1 MRKILFIVIVHLL
14 LSVAVKA
21 QISEDWIVGIWT
33 TGNGSARVKIEKIG
47 SKYYGKTIW
56 LKEPIDSK
64 TSKPK
69 LDKNN
74 PDDAL
79 KNTPRLGLRIMKDF
93 VHDGNGVFSGGNVYD
108 PEKGKNYCGKI
119 TVKDQNTLSMRGYIC
134 GVKLLGKTD
143 TWKRYVP

>member
-1 MRKILFIVIVHLL
+1 MKKVVITFFAFLC
-14 LSVAVKA
+14 LSVIANA
-21 QISEDWIVGIWT
+21 QVSEDWIVGVWT

-56 LKEPIDSK
+56 LKEPNDK
-64 TSKPK
+64 ATGKPK

-74 PDDAL
+74 PDAAL

-108 PEKGKNYCGKI
+108 PDKGKTYCGKI
-119 TVKDQNTLSMRGYIC
+119 TVKDKNTLSMRGYIC
-134 GVKLLGKTD
+134 GFKALGKSD
-143 TWKRYVP
+143 TWKRYNN